1 MEKLRNKTVNYKET
15 RVKLKE
21 NPVKLGKLGKLGK
34 TRRNYGKKTVK
45 STKSNRETRLT
56 PSPVLKK

>member
-45 STKSNRETRLT
+45 STKSNRETR
-56 PSPVLKK
+56 